1 MLPSSSFAI
10 IHLKDGSSN
19 SGSSRPCLVVTS
31 AMTDQVLEM
40 AKSLRDISESRA
52 ARIFQQC
59 SEEISQL
66 YKMQDLSEAVN
77 KVRESSP
84 EQPNISERLLAT
96 GPLDDAK
103 DTEAGLK
110 GSIKLEWLQD
120 TYIQISHG
128 MQGGPIYKWT
138 CFIAPPKA
146 AALKVET
153 QIQLLE
159 ALWKS
164 EVENHGLI
172 QHRKSET
179 GSDVRPIGE
188 SSTSYWSSANVGLT
202 RSVLESVPEGP
213 ESAAEHDFT
222 TDHAPTGDPSCKGD
236 SSRWPSML
244 SKLRKGKG
252 KRA

>member
-153 QIQLLE
+153 QMQLLE

-164 EVENHGLI
+164 EVGNHGLI
-172 QHRKSET
+172 LHGTSKA
-179 GSDVRPIGE
+179 GSDVRTTGE
-188 SSTSYWSSANVGLT
+188 SSTSPRSGLSGASVGL
-202 RSVLESVPEGP
+202 SALESVPE
-213 ESAAEHDFT
+213 EQEFT
-222 TDHAPTGDPSCKGD
+222 TEQATTGDSVSTGG
-236 SSRWPSML
+236 SSRWPSLLSL